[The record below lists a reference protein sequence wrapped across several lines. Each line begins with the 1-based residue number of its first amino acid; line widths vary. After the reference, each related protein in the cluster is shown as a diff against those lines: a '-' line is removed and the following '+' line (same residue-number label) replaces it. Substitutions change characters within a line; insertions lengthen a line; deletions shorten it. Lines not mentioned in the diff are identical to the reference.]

1 MYIYICKHVGKG
13 SFLAE
18 IRSIA
23 AALKFLEAKVFLILG
38 RFFGLFPNEIKV
50 PSFLSLVLQPQLLWE
65 HYPCLYSH
73 FIGYVGR
80 GGSTQC

>member
-1 MYIYICKHVGKG
+1 MLGGVILSRDPIDRN
-13 SFLAE
+13 FQ
-18 IRSIA
+18 I
-23 AALKFLEAKVFLILG
+23 LEAKVFLILG
-38 RFFGLFPNEIKV
+38 RFFGLFPNQIKV

-65 HYPCLYSH
+65 HNPCLYSH